1 MSYDADS
8 SYAYHHLNEMLGHRT
23 FKKGRTLQPD
33 EILVLKKKT
42 ALECGHLWM
51 KETAK
56 VMMCWWKR
64 TTNTNHRTLASV
76 VRQKS
81 LSFACHSGLDP
92 ESSVL
97 SWIPAGVYPDE
108 DRGRNDAF
116 GINVK
121 KR

>member
-1 MSYDADS
+1 LVWKPKSLYNVLIAEKSLS
-8 SYAYHHLNEMLGHRT
+8 STSLIRG
-23 FKKGRTLQPD
+23 KKQYGSFLISQ
-33 EILVLKKKT
+33 VNFWSQNV
-42 ALECGHLWM
+42 AG
-51 KETAK
+51 
-56 VMMCWWKR
+56 
-64 TTNTNHRTLASV
+64 V
-76 VRQKS
+76 VSQKS